1 VVEKILCSLQKNH
14 YLVIMIQESQN
25 MDVLSIKSL
34 IGKLQVHEE
43 IVNKIQDDMGVQE
56 LFSKQEGSEYF
67 HGDRGRRQRREKGR
81 FGRGHDNLSRSTG
94 RPYEANRLTDYTNN
108 DNSKS
113 RFDKTKVKCYD
124 CQKISDHAR
133 DCWNPTRK
141 VEENA
146 NLVVENEK

>member
-1 VVEKILCSLQKNH
+1 MVEKILCSLQKNH

-25 MDVLSIKSL
+25 IDVLSIKGL

-43 IVNKIQDDMGVQE
+43 IVNKIQDDMGAQE

-94 RPYEANRLTDYTNN
+94 RPYEANRLTDYTNS

-113 RFDKTKVKCYD
+113 RFDKTKVKCYN
-124 CQKISDHAR
+124 CQKIGDHAR

-141 VEENA
+141 VEENV

>member
-1 VVEKILCSLQKNH
+1 
-14 YLVIMIQESQN
+14 MIQESQN
-25 MDVLSIKSL
+25 MDVLSIKGL

-43 IVNKIQDDMGVQE
+43 IVKKIQEDMGAQE

-67 HGDRGRRQRREKGR
+67 HGGRGRGQSRGRGR
-81 FGRGHDNLSRSTG
+81 FGRGHDNLNRPTS
-94 RPYEANRLTDYTNN
+94 RPYEANRLIDYTNS

-113 RFDKTKVKCYD
+113 RFDKTKVKCYN
-124 CQKISDHAR
+124 CQKIGDHAR

-146 NLVVENEK
+146 NLVIEKEK

>member
-1 VVEKILCSLQKNH
+1 
-14 YLVIMIQESQN
+14 MIQESQN

-113 RFDKTKVKCYD
+113 RFDKTKVKCYNS
-124 CQKISDHAR
+124 QKVGHYAR
-133 DCWNPTRK
+133 DCCNPTRK
-141 VEENA
+141 VEENV
-146 NLVVENEK
+146 NLVI